1 MGFLW
6 DVIMR
11 PAPIEATCLVGLEQR
26 TKAILPVSRAINT
39 EGNFITISRYEDDVW
54 NFWPYIT
61 RENAKDGEKRINWS
75 ITLPGGTK
83 LTDEK
88 HHPLLMSAKDFIWSL
103 HVDPIDGSKRPSM
116 KTLISVIGDL
126 AFLLRWMVNNGID
139 RFSQLAGR
147 TQEYVIAARN
157 GGTDTKGT
165 VMRRLLLV
173 EKLYAQAGKIDDFL
187 PEHPW
192 PLESAYILAGIDQRM
207 AHRLPKT
214 VLIPDEIFIQLAKS
228 AIKYVDEQAEGIL
241 DIQAEAEEVMAAAR
255 RRGVTDKIYIYG
267 FGTKVARTHGYPGL
281 RELSVEVSMLR
292 TACYICINMFSG
304 LRNSEMM
311 SLDTNCITRE
321 RSADGSYEC
330 IWLHG
335 TIYKTGQRPH
345 KWLVP
350 PIVERAVNLAKRLGS
365 PFREML
371 KAEASKLEQGLPADS
386 TPSNVPL
393 AKRLSEIHKI
403 QNKLFLS
410 AHFSGQ
416 GRMATVPSNS
426 TVNNWLKDFCHRC
439 NILGHDGEPWN
450 LACHQFRR
458 MFAFNYARS
467 ELGDLLYLKEH
478 YGHWSLDMTM
488 LYVDGGADKYQVDN
502 GLLEDVI
509 RAKQQRQSEIL
520 STYLETD
527 VQLANGD
534 EWLGTWRPMV
544 RTAKNREELI
554 RELSGTITLNGT
566 GHSWCAGN
574 AKGGNCGGLCIFE
587 ADMCVD
593 CNTAIIGPEH
603 LPVWREIAKQQHV
616 VLDLPDMGA
625 PAKSRARRILEK
637 ANQVMA
643 KLDDH
648 QGKAT

>member
-1 MGFLW
+1 
-6 DVIMR
+6 MR
-11 PAPIEATCLVGLEQR
+11 PVPIEATCLAGLEPQAKACLAVS
-26 TKAILPVSRAINT
+26 KAIDA
-39 EGNFITISRYEDDVW
+39 EGNPITISCYEDDVW

-61 RENAKDGEKRINWS
+61 RENAKDGQKRIIWS
-75 ITLPGGTK
+75 IALPGGTK

-88 HHPLLMSAKDFIWSL
+88 HRHLLVSAKDFIWSL
-103 HVDPIDGSKRPSM
+103 HVDPVDGSKRPSM
-116 KTLISVIGDL
+116 KTLISLIANL
-126 AFLLRWMVNNGID
+126 AFLLRWMLHNGID

-147 TQEYVIAARN
+147 THEYVIAARN
-157 GGTDTKGT
+157 GGSDAKNT

-192 PLESAYILAGIDQRM
+192 PFESAYVLAGIDQRM
-207 AHRLPKT
+207 AHRIPKT
-214 VLIPDEIFIQLAKS
+214 LVIPDDAFIQLAKS
-228 AIKYVDEQAEGIL
+228 AIEYVDERAGGIL
-241 DIQAEAEEVMAAAR
+241 DIHAEAEEAMAAAR

-267 FGTKVARTHGYPGL
+267 FGTNVARAHGYPGL
-281 RELSVEVSMLR
+281 RELGVEISMLR
-292 TACYICINMFSG
+292 SACYICINMFSG

-311 SLDTNCITRE
+311 SLDANCITRA
-321 RSADGSYEC
+321 RSIDDSYEC

-350 PIVERAVNLAKRLGS
+350 PIVERAVNLARELGG

-371 KAEASKLEQGLPADS
+371 KAEASRLEE
-386 TPSNVPL
+386 VL
-393 AKRLSEIHKI
+393 ASGANSSDVRLTKRLFEIHRAR
-403 QNKLFLS
+403 NKLFLS
-410 AHFSGQ
+410 VNYSGQ
-416 GRMATVPSNS
+416 GPQGVVPSNAA
-426 TVNNWLKDFCHRC
+426 VNKWLKDFCHHC
-439 NILGHDGEPWN
+439 DILGPDGEPWR

-458 MFAFNYARS
+458 TFAYNYARS

-488 LYVDGGADKYQVDN
+488 LYVDGGADVYQVDN
-502 GLLEDVI
+502 GLLDDVV
-509 RAKQQRQSEIL
+509 RVKQQRQSEIL
-520 STYLETD
+520 CSYLESD
-527 VQLANGD
+527 VPLANGD

-544 RTAKNREELI
+544 RTAKNKEELI
-554 RELSGTITLNGT
+554 RELSGSITLNGT

-603 LPVWREIAKQQHV
+603 LPVWQEIAGQQRL
-616 VLDLPDMGA
+616 VLDLPDMGV
-625 PAKSRARRILEK
+625 PAKSRARRILAK
-637 ANQVMA
+637 ANQVIA
-643 KLDDH
+643 TLDRR
-648 QGKAT
+648 